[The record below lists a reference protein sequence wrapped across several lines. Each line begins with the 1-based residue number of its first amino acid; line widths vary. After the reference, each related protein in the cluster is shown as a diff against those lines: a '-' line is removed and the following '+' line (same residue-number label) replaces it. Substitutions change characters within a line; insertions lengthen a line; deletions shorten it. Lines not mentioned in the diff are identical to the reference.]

1 MSRALVRTLRARNV
15 GVITAREAGMLERGD
30 EEHLEAATAGG
41 RVLLSSNAA
50 DFYRIHTAWLRV
62 GRSHAGLILA
72 PQQRYSVGEQARQL
86 LRVLAQKSAE
96 EMRDRA
102 WFLSP

>member
-1 MSRALVRTLRARNV
+1 MSRALVRVLRARNV
-15 GVITAREAGMLERGD
+15 DVITAREAGMVERRD

-41 RVLLSSNAA
+41 RVLLSSNVA
-50 DFYRIHTAWLRV
+50 DFYRIHTAWLQA

-72 PQQRYSVGEQARQL
+72 PQQRYSVGEKARQL
-86 LRVLAQKSAE
+86 LKVLAEKSAE
-96 EMRDRA
+96 EIVDQA